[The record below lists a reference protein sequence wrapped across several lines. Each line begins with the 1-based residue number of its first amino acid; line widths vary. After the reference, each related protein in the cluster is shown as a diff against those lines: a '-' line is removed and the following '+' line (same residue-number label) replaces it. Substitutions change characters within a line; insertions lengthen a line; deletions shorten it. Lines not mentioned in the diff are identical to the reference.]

1 MVTEANVGGGQFHN
15 NSRGTGA
22 NVGNRSRTEAN
33 KGGVERLMRDG
44 YRVPVN
50 EEDSCNSSRGTEA
63 IWEGDR
69 DHWRRGTVAT
79 ALEKQANIG
88 G

>member
-1 MVTEANVGGGQFHN
+1 MEGD
-15 NSRGTGA
+15 NSTTTVEEQGPMCEMDR
-22 NVGNRSRTEAN
+22 GNRSRRTEAN

-44 YRVPVN
+44 YRVPVY

-79 ALEKQANIG
+79 ALEKQRPI
-88 G
+88 